1 VRTSVAPAAA
11 TPTVRTTTPAS
22 RPASVERIEPK
33 AAPARRAAHKAAPP
47 PVRIVDVPPRHVD
60 VPVGLGAV
68 AAEVRDDS
76 SAVLAAIALLAAA
89 CAAAS
94 GIALT
99 VVAGREGAAA

>member
-1 VRTSVAPAAA
+1 VR
-11 TPTVRTTTPAS
+11 RH
-22 RPASVERIEPK
+22 
-33 AAPARRAAHKAAPP
+33 AAPVPQ
-47 PVRIVDVPPRHVD
+47 VRIVDVPPHHVD

-89 CAAAS
+89 GAAAS

-99 VVAGREGAAA
+99 IVAGREGAAA